1 MKKSLKSSQRS
12 KNLRKNKKTKKNMKK
27 MKKMKGVDIDYD
39 KDDIKNKFEK
49 NHKLD
54 IKMIKNINISNSDVD
69 YIINENGEEYILPDK
84 INITL
89 RLDAPFTIK
98 SGDQINYQIRLE
110 NDKNLYKY
118 TNIQPSTSDLS
129 TLPENCIAIEVKF
142 TLDDLKTYIFPNSDE
157 N

>member
-1 MKKSLKSSQRS
+1 
-12 KNLRKNKKTKKNMKK
+12 
-27 MKKMKGVDIDYD
+27 
-39 KDDIKNKFEK
+39 
-49 NHKLD
+49 
-54 IKMIKNINISNSDVD
+54 MIKNVIIPNIDVD
-69 YIINENGEEYILPDK
+69 YIINENDEEYISSNT

-89 RLDAPFTIK
+89 RLNAPFTIK

-110 NDKNLYKY
+110 NDENLYKY